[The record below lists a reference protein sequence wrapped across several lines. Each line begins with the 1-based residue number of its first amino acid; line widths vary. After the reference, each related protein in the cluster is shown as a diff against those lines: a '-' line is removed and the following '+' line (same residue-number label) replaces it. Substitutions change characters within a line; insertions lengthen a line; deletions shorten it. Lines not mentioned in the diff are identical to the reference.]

1 METKDILKSLRKS
14 KGFSTMQ
21 DFCAAADISFSTYQN
36 YETGKRI
43 PTAEI
48 LIKLADFYG
57 VTTDYLLGRSTDT
70 PPLSQLASQFN
81 MSALERE
88 IVDGYLSLP
97 EDMRG
102 GLMDF
107 LEKAVAKVQAESNA
121 EAEKAPTAP
130 VEQSEPEVIE
140 VAVAARSFGKNDKP
154 PEKLKLKKRPG
165 AGSILDLP
173 DYKAD

>member
-1 METKDILKSLRKS
+1 MINVRLKQLRTARGLSQNEMADILEVSLSSYQKYEREKNS
-14 KGFSTMQ
+14 VTPSLDVLMRI
-21 DFCAAADISFSTYQN
+21 ADYYKVS
-36 YETGKRI
+36 
-43 PTAEI
+43 
-48 LIKLADFYG
+48 
-57 VTTDYLLGRSTDT
+57 VDYLLGRSTDT

-130 VEQSEPEVIE
+130 VEQSEPDVIE

-154 PEKLKLKKRPG
+154 PEKQKLKERPG
-165 AGSILDLP
+165 AGSILDAP

>member
-1 METKDILKSLRKS
+1 MVSEKLTEIRKQRKLTMKDVAEAIGMKP
-14 KGFSTMQ
+14 
-21 DFCAAADISFSTYQN
+21 DTYRN
-36 YETGKRI
+36 YESGRLEPNLSALT
-43 PTAEI
+43 
-48 LIKLADFYG
+48 KLADFYG

-97 EDMRG
+97 EDMRD

-165 AGSILDLP
+165 PGSILAAP
-173 DYKAD
+173 DYNVD

>member
-1 METKDILKSLRKS
+1 MINERLKQLRTARGLSQNEMADILEVSLSSYQKYEREKNS
-14 KGFSTMQ
+14 VTPSLDVLMRI
-21 DFCAAADISFSTYQN
+21 ADYYKVS
-36 YETGKRI
+36 
-43 PTAEI
+43 
-48 LIKLADFYG
+48 
-57 VTTDYLLGRSTDT
+57 VDYLLGRSTDT

-165 AGSILDLP
+165 AGSILDAP
-173 DYKAD
+173 DYKVD

>member
-1 METKDILKSLRKS
+1 MINERLKQLRTARGLSQNEMADILEVSLSSYQKYEREKNS
-14 KGFSTMQ
+14 VTPSLDVLMRI
-21 DFCAAADISFSTYQN
+21 ADYYKVS
-36 YETGKRI
+36 
-43 PTAEI
+43 
-48 LIKLADFYG
+48 
-57 VTTDYLLGRSTDT
+57 VDYLLGWSTDT

-97 EDMRG
+97 EDMRE

-130 VEQSEPEVIE
+130 VEQSEPDVIE

-165 AGSILDLP
+165 AGSILDAP
-173 DYKAD
+173 DYKVD

>member
-1 METKDILKSLRKS
+1 MINVRLKQLRTARGLSQNEMADILEVSLSSYQKYEREKNS
-14 KGFSTMQ
+14 VTPSLDVLMRI
-21 DFCAAADISFSTYQN
+21 ADYYKVS
-36 YETGKRI
+36 
-43 PTAEI
+43 
-48 LIKLADFYG
+48 
-57 VTTDYLLGRSTDT
+57 VDYLLGRSTDT

-97 EDMRG
+97 EDMRD

-121 EAEKAPTAP
+121 EAEKAPTTP
-130 VEQSEPEVIE
+130 VEQSEPEVAE
-140 VAVAARSFGKNDKP
+140 VAVAARSFGKNEKP
-154 PEKLKLKKRPG
+154 PEKQKLKKRPG
-165 AGSILDLP
+165 AGSILDAP

>member
-1 METKDILKSLRKS
+1 MINVRLKQLRTARGLSQNEMADILEVSLSSYQKYEREKNS
-14 KGFSTMQ
+14 VTPSLDVLMRI
-21 DFCAAADISFSTYQN
+21 ADYYKVS
-36 YETGKRI
+36 
-43 PTAEI
+43 
-48 LIKLADFYG
+48 
-57 VTTDYLLGRSTDT
+57 VDYLLGRSTDT
-70 PPLSQLASQFN
+70 PPLSKLASQFN

-173 DYKAD
+173 DYKVD

>member
-1 METKDILKSLRKS
+1 METKDIIKELRKKRNLS
-14 KGFSTMQ
+14 AQ
-21 DFCAAADISFSTYQN
+21 QVADGCEISLGVYKK
-36 YETGKRI
+36 YESGERGVGV
-43 PTAEI
+43 PA
-48 LIKLADFYG
+48 LQKLADFYG

-107 LEKAVAKVQAESNA
+107 LEKAVEKAQAESKA
-121 EAEKAPTAP
+121 EAEKAPTTP
-130 VEQSEPEVIE
+130 VEQSEPKVIE
-140 VAVAARSFGKNDKP
+140 APVAARSFGKNEKP

-165 AGSILDLP
+165 AGSILDAS

>member
-1 METKDILKSLRKS
+1 MVSEKLTEIRKQRKLTMKDVAEAIGMKP
-14 KGFSTMQ
+14 
-21 DFCAAADISFSTYQN
+21 DTYRN
-36 YETGKRI
+36 YESGRLEPNLSTL
-43 PTAEI
+43 T
-48 LIKLADFYG
+48 KLADFYG

-107 LEKAVAKVQAESNA
+107 LEKAVA

-165 AGSILDLP
+165 AGSILDVP
-173 DYKAD
+173 DYKVD

>member
-1 METKDILKSLRKS
+1 MINERLKQLRTARGLSQNEMADILEVSLS
-14 KGFSTMQ
+14 S
-21 DFCAAADISFSTYQN
+21 YQN
-36 YETGKRI
+36 YEREKNSVTPSLDVLMRI
-43 PTAEI
+43 
-48 LIKLADFYG
+48 ADYYK
-57 VTTDYLLGRSTDT
+57 VSVDYLLGRSTDT

-130 VEQSEPEVIE
+130 VEQSEPEVME
-140 VAVAARSFGKNDKP
+140 VAVAARSFGKNEKP
-154 PEKLKLKKRPG
+154 LEKQKLKKRPG
-165 AGSILDLP
+165 AGSILDAP

>member
-1 METKDILKSLRKS
+1 MKEQLQLLRKNKNLTQEEIS
-14 KGFSTMQ
+14 
-21 DFCAAADISFSTYQN
+21 DIIGVKLSTYQKYERDAISPP
-36 YETGKRI
+36 YET
-43 PTAEI
+43 
-48 LIKLADFYG
+48 LIKIADFYG

-97 EDMRG
+97 EDMRE

-107 LEKAVAKVQAESNA
+107 LEKAVAKVQAESKA
-121 EAEKAPTAP
+121 EAEKAPTTP
-130 VEQSEPEVIE
+130 VEQSEPEVAE
-140 VAVAARSFGKNDKP
+140 VAVAARSFGKNENP
-154 PEKLKLKKRPG
+154 PEKQKLKKRPG
-165 AGSILDLP
+165 AGSILDAP